1 MKTAAQEDNIIDII
15 VIIIIIING
24 NKQDKFWPIDS
35 RLYLCVTV
43 YMWKNMNIDG

>member
-15 VIIIIIING
+15 VIIIIIIG